1 MDNNYSYYF
10 IFIKSYGKNNV
21 EESFYMEKVE
31 NIICIKNINKKLNNK
46 TVFENF
52 HIDFYKNQINEKGL
66 LFIKIVLLA

>member
-1 MDNNYSYYF
+1 
-10 IFIKSYGKNNV
+10 
-21 EESFYMEKVE
+21 MEKVE

-66 LFIKIVLLA
+66 LFVKIVLLA